1 MEENKWWNNKL
12 KTAKLSELE
21 HDDILHITKIPEK
34 AKWVA
39 FQKSMDTKAIKVIRK
54 NILSYFSGYCSAIF
68 VDEAQDMSEDIYV
81 ILSALER
88 AGIEI
93 ILYGDPKQD
102 VRGYGCFRQIIDS
115 SSDVHYFS
123 ECYRCPQIHLN
134 LSNTLAHQNEKQ
146 VATCENKVGSLEIV
160 FETDIED
167 VRSYVENRDYG
178 LRYISQKK
186 KLFYTHSEKGDNDR
200 FEALRREVFHAI
212 KKKHEK
218 EKSEIEIERAAFFVT
233 EKMLKKYDETGNAEA
248 QISYWVNNRTFDRL
262 NKKEYSQMISAFSST
277 KTNTAEAI
285 VVSSIEIVK
294 GLEAKRCLFI
304 LTSDLA
310 PYLFGINTDDNKM
323 RHLLYVALT
332 RSTDHLTILITQDVE
347 KYLSREF
354 IFSFFKQYSVF
365 AQ

>member
-1 MEENKWWNNKL
+1 MNK
-12 KTAKLSELE
+12 
-21 HDDILHITKIPEK
+21 
-34 AKWVA
+34 
-39 FQKSMDTKAIKVIRK
+39 
-54 NILSYFSGYCSAIF
+54 
-68 VDEAQDMSEDIYV
+68 DIYA

-102 VRGYGCFRQIIDS
+102 VKGYGCFRQIIDS
-115 SSDVHYFS
+115 SSDVHYYS

-134 LSNTLAHQNEKQ
+134 LSNILACQNEKQ
-146 VATCENKVGSLEIV
+146 AATCENKAGSLEIV

-167 VRSYVENRDYG
+167 VRTYIESQDYN
-178 LRYISQKK
+178 LCYISQKK
-186 KLFYTHSEKGDNDR
+186 KQFCTHSKKENNDR
-200 FEALRREVFHAI
+200 FETLRREVFHAI

-233 EKMLKKYDETGNAEA
+233 EKMLKKYDETGNAKA
-248 QISYWVNNRTFDRL
+248 QISGWVDNGAFDRL
-262 NKKEYSQMISAFSST
+262 NEKEYAQMITAFSST
-277 KTNTAEAI
+277 KTNTVDTI

-294 GLEAKRCLFI
+294 GLEAERCLFI

-310 PYLFGINTDDNKM
+310 PYLFGANTTDNKM

-332 RSTDHLTILITQDVE
+332 RSLDHLTILITRDVE
-347 KYLSREF
+347 KSFSKERT
-354 IFSFFKQYSVF
+354 ISFFRQYSVF